1 MKDALGGHAEFPP
14 THWTLIAAAA
24 APDSDAALGRLYE
37 TYWTPLR
44 TQALRFGV
52 REEDANDVLQELF
65 MALFKSGSLARAEP
79 ARGRFRSY
87 LLGALRNLLNHRRA
101 NLQTDKRGGGGRPVP
116 LDEIDLAAPIDD
128 SPLDER
134 AFDADWART
143 LVAEALRRFETE
155 QNATDEGRTSYAA
168 LGGMALGDSPDTPQE
183 AATRLGVT
191 VPAVKSRLFRLR
203 ERFRETVRE
212 EVFRTVSTERE
223 CNDELRYLCAVLEKM
238 DGVPA
243 ITPP

>member
-1 MKDALGGHAEFPP
+1 MNDEPGGHAEFPP
-14 THWTLIAAAA
+14 THWTLVAAAA

-37 TYWTPLR
+37 TYWPPLR
-44 TQALRFGV
+44 AQALRFGV
-52 REEDANDVLQELF
+52 REEDAADVLQELF
-65 MALFKSGSLARAEP
+65 MALFKSGSLARAES

-101 NLQTDKRGGGGRPVP
+101 NLQTEKRGGGGRPLP
-116 LDEIDLAAPIDD
+116 LDEIDLAAPIDG

-155 QNATDEGRTSYAA
+155 QNATSDSRTSYAV
-168 LGGMALGDSPDTPQE
+168 LGAMALGDSTDTPQDV
-183 AATRLGVT
+183 ATRLGLT

-212 EVFRTVSTERE
+212 EVFRTVSTEAE
-223 CNDELRYLCAVLEKM
+223 CEDELRYLCAVLGKV

-243 ITPP
+243 ITPT